1 MSEAAT
7 KDSSAPST
15 LQPVVLVI
23 LDGFGVSPSKKNNAV
38 HLANTPRLDDL
49 FSHHS
54 HTLLEASGPAV
65 GLPVGQIGNSEVG
78 HMTMGCGCVI
88 EQDLVRINAEI
99 ESGRFFEN
107 TPLVY
112 TLKKAKAAG
121 RPIHLLGLV
130 SDGGVHSHIHH
141 LEALIDM
148 CEQRG
153 VVPVLHAITDGR
165 DTLPREA
172 MQFLRQ
178 IQPRLER
185 TGGSIATVMGRYH
198 AMDRDH
204 RWERTEAAWRA
215 VARAQGVE
223 RKSFSEA
230 ITEAYRRGEGD
241 EFIQPCVLPGAHP
254 LDDDDSM
261 ILFNF
266 RNDRPRQLV
275 RALSMRGFD
284 GFDRGSAPI
293 IELTTMTEI
302 DSEFPCLVAIT
313 TDRPQ
318 TTLTKV
324 VSEHG
329 LRQLHCAE
337 TEKYPHVT
345 FFFNGG
351 VEAPLPGEERK
362 LVPSP
367 RVATYDLKPE
377 MSAPEVA
384 DVVIQAVK
392 EQKHAFIVVNFANT
406 DMVGH
411 TAMSAPIIH
420 AVETVDREVGRIVDA
435 AQRKGWSVVI
445 TADHGNCDEM
455 LDPETQ
461 QPNTQHTMNPV
472 PFVIVDKEKHHLA
485 SGCNISSVAPTV
497 LELMGLEIPAEM
509 QAPSVIVKG

>member
-49 FSHHS
+49 FAHHS

-241 EFIQPCVLPGAHP
+241 EFIQPCVLPGAQP

-345 FFFNGG
+345 FFFQRRG
-351 VEAPLPGEERK
+351 R
-362 LVPSP
+362 
-367 RVATYDLKPE
+367 
-377 MSAPEVA
+377 SAPA
-384 DVVIQAVK
+384 RRRTQ
-392 EQKHAFIVVNFANT
+392 T
-406 DMVGH
+406 DSF
-411 TAMSAPIIH
+411 TQ
-420 AVETVDREVGRIVDA
+420 GRHV
-435 AQRKGWSVVI
+435 
-445 TADHGNCDEM
+445 
-455 LDPETQ
+455 
-461 QPNTQHTMNPV
+461 
-472 PFVIVDKEKHHLA
+472 
-485 SGCNISSVAPTV
+485 
-497 LELMGLEIPAEM
+497 
-509 QAPSVIVKG
+509 